1 MRIELENKRTL
12 LTATTFSELMGTEM
26 SYIQSPILLELNG
39 IQRLYFCSR
48 VVSEQVNGNY
58 FSHIYYVDFNETFS
72 KIVGYST
79 KPIIGLGAIGTF
91 DEHGTNPIS
100 AIKFRNMIFIYYV
113 GWARSTDV
121 PYAANIGLLRA
132 TDPEGSHFERAFP
145 GPVMPFDRDEPFLLG
160 SPRVKEFNG
169 TLYMWY
175 VAGKSWDVINGR
187 PEPTYKI
194 RMATSTNGS
203 HWSKIKKDLIGNT
216 LGEFECQAAPE
227 VIQLEE
233 GFLMIYSYRSNAREG
248 SDSDY
253 QVNLAY
259 SDDLLNWKVET
270 LENSRSYISPNMR
283 NTSYYNLVPDEGCFR
298 ATFQLENMG
307 KTGIGCGLLRVS
319 EKK

>member
-1 MRIELENKRTL
+1 
-12 LTATTFSELMGTEM
+12 
-26 SYIQSPILLELNG
+26 
-39 IQRLYFCSR
+39 
-48 VVSEQVNGNY
+48 
-58 FSHIYYVDFNETFS
+58 
-72 KIVGYST
+72 
-79 KPIIGLGAIGTF
+79 
-91 DEHGTNPIS
+91 
-100 AIKFRNMIFIYYV
+100 
-113 GWARSTDV
+113 
-121 PYAANIGLLRA
+121 
-132 TDPEGSHFERAFP
+132 
-145 GPVMPFDRDEPFLLG
+145 MPFDRDEPFLLG

-248 SDSDY
+248 SDSEY

-270 LENSRSYISPNMR
+270 LENSRSYISSNMR
-283 NTSYYNLVPDEGCFR
+283 NTSYYNLVPNEGCFR